1 MKKFHF
7 HSKKCLLQIL
17 NCAKIAKNPE
27 KLSTGDHKVEK
38 IAIILVNMRKIVKN
52 VVKML
57 ILIPLGQTKTRK
69 SCQKPS
75 KLDQFETFKVQKM
88 QFCNLTPYKKY

>member
-1 MKKFHF
+1 MKKIPLSF
-7 HSKKCLLQIL
+7 KKKYLLQIL

-69 SCQKPS
+69 
-75 KLDQFETFKVQKM
+75 KLSETFKIG
-88 QFCNLTPYKKY
+88 PI